1 MEGLGERQLSNS
13 PEARQATGVW
23 RVTLCRRTP
32 LRVPW
37 PRCGGRELVG
47 KAIPGSF
54 TIPGWESYRPGIW
67 VMYNLTVV
75 TPVSA
80 LYALWMTRLSRNYAT
95 DLELIPAETRSQNPV
110 VTNQSK

>member
-1 MEGLGERQLSNS
+1 
-13 PEARQATGVW
+13 
-23 RVTLCRRTP
+23 
-32 LRVPW
+32 
-37 PRCGGRELVG
+37 
-47 KAIPGSF
+47 
-54 TIPGWESYRPGIW
+54 
-67 VMYNLTVV
+67 MYNLTVV